1 MRRVSVVTSVC
12 LSLLGGGCATTHNL
26 PFNKPLAEAGETQSV
41 PSATSVRDGMIIGLA
56 FSGGGTRAAAFGYG
70 VLREMDAT
78 TVHLPGRAPSSLYHH
93 ISFVSGVSGGSVLAA
108 YVGLRNRDALKDFRE
123 KFLLRN
129 AEENLIT
136 RASLINVGR
145 ALGGGINES
154 GNLTSWLDDNLY
166 HGATLGQLEGR
177 DHPRVYIYA
186 SDIYNSEPFVFSRS
200 SFEALCSDY
209 ESYPVSQAVAASAAV
224 PFVFRPIV
232 VESFPDRC
240 RGPLPAWVDRAAKR
254 EDSAITKAVAQA
266 LQRYRDP
273 NIIRYVKLVD
283 GGVTDNFGISGF
295 VVDHEQSETPYAP
308 LTEEQAVRLQR
319 ALILVVNA
327 GQSPAGDWGKTLEGP
342 GGADLA
348 RAVTDTMIKSSSRA
362 SFDAFRQT
370 FKLWREELVRW
381 RCRLSL
387 AQIQRLRGSL
397 KGWNC
402 RDVHFHV
409 GEVAFDQLGPVRAKA
424 LSAIPTRFRL
434 EPEQVDGLIA
444 AGQDALRANGTFQ
457 EFLRGVPR
465 ARVADRAAARREA
478 ADRESR

>member
-1 MRRVSVVTSVC
+1 VSVVTVVC
-12 LSLLGGGCATTHNL
+12 VALLGGGCASTPNM
-26 PFNKPLAEAGETQSV
+26 PFNKPLTDLAEAQSAR
-41 PSATSVRDGMIIGLA
+41 SGTAVRDSMIIGLA

-70 VLREMDAT
+70 VLKEIEAT
-78 TVHLPGRAPSSLYHH
+78 TVNLPGRPPSSLYNYL
-93 ISFVSGVSGGSVLAA
+93 SFVSGVSGGSVLAA
-108 YVGLRNRDALKDFRE
+108 YVGLRNREALKDFRE

-129 AEENLIT
+129 AEENLST
-136 RASLINVGR
+136 RASLINVTR
-145 ALGGGINES
+145 ALGGGINEARQ
-154 GNLTSWLDDNLY
+154 LTGWLDDNLY
-166 HGATLGQLEGR
+166 QGATFGDIERR

-200 SFEALCSDY
+200 TFEALCSDY
-209 ESYPVSQAVAASAAV
+209 ASYPLSQAVAASAAV
-224 PFVFRPIV
+224 PFVFSPIV

-295 VVDHEQSETPYAP
+295 VVDHEQTETPYAP

-319 ALILVVNA
+319 ALILVINA
-327 GQSPAGDWGKTLEGP
+327 GQSPAGNWGKILEGP
-342 GGADLA
+342 SGADLA

-387 AQIQRLRGSL
+387 AHIQRLRGSL

-402 RDVHFHV
+402 RDVHFYV
-409 GEVAFDQLGPVRAKA
+409 GEVAFDQLGPVRAKT

-434 EPEQVDGLIA
+434 EPEQVDSLIA

-457 EFLRGVPR
+457 EFLRGIPR
-465 ARVADRAAARREA
+465 SKAPVGREQLA
-478 ADRESR
+478 ADSAR

>member
-1 MRRVSVVTSVC
+1 M
-12 LSLLGGGCATTHNL
+12 
-26 PFNKPLAEAGETQSV
+26 PFNKPLTELTEPQSAR
-41 PSATSVRDGMIIGLA
+41 SATAVRDGLILGLA

-70 VLREMDAT
+70 VLKEVDAT
-78 TVHLPGRAPSSLYHH
+78 TLHLPGRPPSSLYNH

-108 YVGLRNRDALKDFRE
+108 YVGLRNREALTDFRE

-129 AEENLIT
+129 AEESLAT

-145 ALGGGINES
+145 ALGGGVNES
-154 GNLTSWLDDNLY
+154 SHLTGWLDDNLY
-166 HGATLGQLEGR
+166 NGATLGELERR

-200 SFEALCSDY
+200 TFEALCSDY
-209 ESYPVSQAVAASAAV
+209 ASYPVSQAVAASAAV
-224 PFVFRPIV
+224 PFVFSPIV
-232 VESFPDRC
+232 VESYPDRC
-240 RGPLPAWVDRAAKR
+240 RGPLPAWVGRAAKR
-254 EDSAITKAVAQA
+254 EDSATLKAVAQA

-283 GGVTDNFGISGF
+283 GGVTDNFGVSGF
-295 VVDHEQSETPYAP
+295 IVDHEQEETPYAP
-308 LTEEQAVRLQR
+308 LTEQQAVNLQR

-327 GQSPAGDWGKTLEGP
+327 GQEPAGNWGKTLEGP
-342 GGADLA
+342 GGAELV

-381 RCRLSL
+381 RCKLSL

-402 RDVHFHV
+402 RDVNFYV
-409 GEVAFDQLGPVRAKA
+409 GEVAFDQLGPVRGKE
-424 LSAIPTRFRL
+424 LSAIPSRFRL
-434 EPEQVDGLIA
+434 EPAQVDSLIA
-444 AGQDALRANGTFQ
+444 AGQDALRANGQFQ
-457 EFLRGVPR
+457 AFLRGIPR
-465 ARVADRAAARREA
+465 SQQPVREQAAVAQ
-478 ADRESR
+478 